1 MLKVGELW
9 QNIAALKRPEETNTN
24 CSQLPRFHT
33 KATEHF
39 GIDTAKINFLRNYI
53 NLRTT
58 YLPAL
63 VMIISVSSRWKRSHS
78 SGFRRRAEIVLVSP
92 SIAVCLLDTHALVAF
107 CFLFPQCLL
116 ALEFRSRASEA
127 RFVVLP
133 RVECAVVAE
142 TAFEFEH
149 VSVEAVVIGICSD
162 DFEIDSILFQ
172 QIYKFRDR
180 RKPVQSG
187 LQPQQLITMK
197 LPRHRRKT

>member
-1 MLKVGELW
+1 MLKVGELS
-9 QNIAALKRPEETNTN
+9 QNIAALKRPEDTNTN
-24 CSQLPRFHT
+24 CSKLSRFLT

-39 GIDTAKINFLRNYI
+39 GIYTAKINFSRKYI

-78 SGFRRRAEIVLVSP
+78 SGFRRRAEIVLASA
-92 SIAVCLLDTHALVAF
+92 SIAVCLPNTHALVAF

-133 RVECAVVAE
+133 RVECAAVAE
-142 TAFEFEH
+142 TAFEH

-162 DFEIDSILFQ
+162 DFEMDSILFQ
-172 QIYKFRDR
+172 QIYNLGIDR
-180 RKPVQSG
+180 RKPVQSR
-187 LQPQQLITMK
+187 LQPQQLTTINLLATDERSK
-197 LPRHRRKT
+197 